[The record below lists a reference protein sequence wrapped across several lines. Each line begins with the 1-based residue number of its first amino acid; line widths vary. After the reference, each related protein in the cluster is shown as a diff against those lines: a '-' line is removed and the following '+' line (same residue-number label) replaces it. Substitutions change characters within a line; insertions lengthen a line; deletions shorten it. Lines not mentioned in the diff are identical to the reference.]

1 MRGRILGTRT
11 QAGIAPGNG
20 RHAAESV
27 WPTKVIHMSRRR
39 GSKTAPTPDPKGRC
53 GTEAGYLAHLRRGER
68 ACGACREAHNARAR
82 ERYERKRVGD
92 NTRGRPSDV
101 VQDQRRVSKPV
112 ARKAAAASVRKT
124 VKAPAPATPTAP
136 GRVELVAQEH
146 LDRDPSLPEAPSF
159 LRAKGR
165 ELWDNVSRDFE
176 LNPAG
181 QALLGEACRTVDR
194 LERMAA
200 ALSSRST
207 MWFELEPSMA
217 EQELDAAPEFNV
229 VVNGMIGEARQLQN
243 VLRSTLKELGVTG
256 VTAKAEDE
264 SSRVSLTDE
273 LKRRRQERLARAAE
287 QAGGVW

>member
-1 MRGRILGTRT
+1 MSEPVTR
-11 QAGIAPGNG
+11 
-20 RHAAESV
+20 RAA
-27 WPTKVIHMSRRR
+27 
-39 GSKTAPTPDPKGRC
+39 TAP
-53 GTEAGYLAHLRRGER
+53 
-68 ACGACREAHNARAR
+68 
-82 ERYERKRVGD
+82 
-92 NTRGRPSDV
+92 
-101 VQDQRRVSKPV
+101 
-112 ARKAAAASVRKT
+112 VRKT
-124 VKAPAPATPTAP
+124 VKAPTPPTPTAP
-136 GRVELVAQEH
+136 GRKQVEVVAQER

-165 ELWDNVSRDFE
+165 ELWDNVNRDFD

-229 VVNGMIGEARQLQN
+229 MVNGMIGEARQLQN

-256 VTAKAEDE
+256 VAAKSEDD

>member
-1 MRGRILGTRT
+1 MSRSSGKKK
-11 QAGIAPGNG
+11 A
-20 RHAAESV
+20 
-27 WPTKVIHMSRRR
+27 PTK
-39 GSKTAPTPDPKGRC
+39 DPKGRC
-53 GTEAGYLAHLRRGER
+53 GTEAGYQAHRRRGER
-68 ACGACREAHNARAR
+68 PCKKCRETHNAYIR
-82 ERYERKRVGD
+82 ERRALKAAGVNSRM
-92 NTRGRPSDV
+92 RPTDV
-101 VQDQRRVSKPV
+101 VQDQRCVSESV
-112 ARKAAAASVRKT
+112 TRKAAAAPVRKT
-124 VKAPAPATPTAP
+124 VKAPTPPTPTAP
-136 GRVELVAQEH
+136 GRKQVEVVAQEH

-165 ELWDNVSRDFE
+165 GLWDSVNRDFE

-207 MWFELEPSMA
+207 MWFELEPSMT

-287 QAGGVW
+287 QAGGAW

>member
-1 MRGRILGTRT
+1 M
-11 QAGIAPGNG
+11 
-20 RHAAESV
+20 
-27 WPTKVIHMSRRR
+27 
-39 GSKTAPTPDPKGRC
+39 
-53 GTEAGYLAHLRRGER
+53 
-68 ACGACREAHNARAR
+68 
-82 ERYERKRVGD
+82 GD

-101 VQDQRRVSKPV
+101 VQDQRRVSQPV
-112 ARKAAAASVRKT
+112 ARKAATAPVRKT
-124 VKAPAPATPTAP
+124 VKAPTPATPTAP
-136 GRVELVAQEH
+136 GRKQVELVAQEH

-165 ELWDNVSRDFE
+165 GLWDSVNRDFE

-264 SSRVSLTDE
+264 SPRVSLTDE

>member
-1 MRGRILGTRT
+1 MWP
-11 QAGIAPGNG
+11 GIGPGWPPGNG
-20 RHAAESV
+20 LRRADLRELA
-27 WPTKVIHMSRRR
+27 KLIYMSRSS
-39 GSKTAPTPDPKGRC
+39 GEKKAPTRDPKGRC
-53 GTEAGYLAHLRRGER
+53 GTEAGYQAHRRRGER
-68 ACGACREAHNARAR
+68 PCKKCRETHNAYIR
-82 ERYERKRVGD
+82 ERRALKAAGVNSRM
-92 NTRGRPSDV
+92 RPTDV
-101 VQDQRRVSKPV
+101 VQDQRCVSEPV
-112 ARKAAAASVRKT
+112 TRRAAAAPVRKT
-124 VKAPAPATPTAP
+124 VKAPTPPTPTAP
-136 GRVELVAQEH
+136 GRKQVEVVAQEH

-165 ELWDNVSRDFE
+165 GLWDSVNRDFD

>member
-1 MRGRILGTRT
+1 
-11 QAGIAPGNG
+11 
-20 RHAAESV
+20 
-27 WPTKVIHMSRRR
+27 MSRPR
-39 GSKTAPTPDPKGRC
+39 GPKTAPTVDPKGRC
-53 GTEAGYLAHLRRGER
+53 GLEAGYQAHRRRGENP
-68 ACGACREAHNARAR
+68 CKKCREAHNAYMR
-82 ERYERKRVGD
+82 ERYAKKVAGD
-92 NTRGRPSDV
+92 KSRMRRTDV
-101 VQDQRRVSKPV
+101 VQDQRRVSEPV
-112 ARKAAAASVRKT
+112 TRKAAAASVRKT
-124 VKAPAPATPTAP
+124 VKAPTPATPTAL
-136 GRVELVAQEH
+136 GRKQVEVVAQEQ

-165 ELWDNVSRDFE
+165 QLWDSVNRDFE

-256 VTAKAEDE
+256 VAAKAEDE